1 MRKLDLHR
9 TEKPDNAKQK
19 EAAKNA
25 KPKSILEAFEYIVE
39 LAADSNL
46 DEGFYDKAAGHIKYA
61 TRKLKLTARQA
72 VLLSMFVDHS
82 ESGCIT
88 LSDIARYSG
97 CRTTKILRLS
107 NDIDVLEAKHYVIA
121 SRDRKSLSY
130 RVPMDVLKALRNN
143 TPYVHQPEPI
153 PDTATFFDRFQRLM
167 NEKRDGEHTYCSL
180 LTETMDMLE
189 EIKDTVFA
197 RNLCSSY
204 LCSEDKLLFILM
216 AHLYVEN
223 NDDRIGFGDLEN
235 LFDDEEMPGWVK
247 REFRNRSSHL
257 FRKGM
262 IENVNEDGMAR
273 SDVFKL
279 TEKAK
284 EEFLGELNLNMV
296 GKSSNGLIQSDSLTE
311 KRLIYNAS
319 EESQVAELS
328 SILSEKRFKEVQAR
342 LRDAG
347 MRPGFCCIFYGA
359 PGTGKTETVYQI
371 ARQTG
376 RDIMR
381 VDVDKIKSAWV
392 GESEKNIKTLF
403 DRYRSICKK
412 SGIAPILLFNEADAV
427 LGVRMEG
434 AARAVDKM
442 ENSIQN
448 IILQEMETLEG
459 IMIATT
465 NLTTNLDKAFER
477 RFLYKIR
484 FDKPTVEARA
494 EIWRTMLKGIT
505 PADASTLAAMFD
517 ISGGEIEN
525 IARKHSV
532 SAILSGKEDID
543 IEEIIAACR
552 RERIS
557 RKAISRIGFK

>member
-9 TEKPDNAKQK
+9 MEKPDNAKQK

-25 KPKSILEAFEYIVE
+25 KPKSIPEAFEYIVE

-121 SRDRKSLSY
+121 SRGRKSLSY

-235 LFDDEEMPGWVK
+235 LFPESNIPHRIQVSNSWIV
-247 REFRNRSSHL
+247 FHHSPINR
-257 FRKGM
+257 K
-262 IENVNEDGMAR
+262 
-273 SDVFKL
+273 
-279 TEKAK
+279 
-284 EEFLGELNLNMV
+284 
-296 GKSSNGLIQSDSLTE
+296 
-311 KRLIYNAS
+311 
-319 EESQVAELS
+319 
-328 SILSEKRFKEVQAR
+328 
-342 LRDAG
+342 
-347 MRPGFCCIFYGA
+347 
-359 PGTGKTETVYQI
+359 
-371 ARQTG
+371 
-376 RDIMR
+376 
-381 VDVDKIKSAWV
+381 
-392 GESEKNIKTLF
+392 
-403 DRYRSICKK
+403 
-412 SGIAPILLFNEADAV
+412 
-427 LGVRMEG
+427 
-434 AARAVDKM
+434 
-442 ENSIQN
+442 
-448 IILQEMETLEG
+448 
-459 IMIATT
+459 
-465 NLTTNLDKAFER
+465 
-477 RFLYKIR
+477 
-484 FDKPTVEARA
+484 
-494 EIWRTMLKGIT
+494 
-505 PADASTLAAMFD
+505 
-517 ISGGEIEN
+517 
-525 IARKHSV
+525 
-532 SAILSGKEDID
+532 
-543 IEEIIAACR
+543 
-552 RERIS
+552 
-557 RKAISRIGFK
+557 